1 VSPVVKVSRKLLL
14 DARKTGMAVLG
25 ILAQVAALGLLPAP
39 YDRWAPIIVAIAT
52 ALGVYAVQDQRQQSG
67 APGPR
72 RAAVTHDPRDYP
84 SGAEDR

>member
-39 YDRWAPIIVAIAT
+39 YDKWAPIIVAIAT
-52 ALGVYAVQDQRQQSG
+52 ALGVYAVQDQRPTPRAG
-67 APGPR
+67 A
-72 RAAVTHDPRDYP
+72 THDPRDYP
-84 SGAEDR
+84 SGAPRN